1 MSSVNFEDSVGY
13 FCGNI
18 FNTVKYGLLELG
30 QGKKKKKNGV
40 SSTRWGDMV
49 AIRKV
54 SQEIR
59 LA

>member
-18 FNTVKYGLLELG
+18 FNTVKYELLELG

-49 AIRKV
+49 AIRKI

>member
-30 QGKKKKKNGV
+30 QGKKKKKMEFLQLGEGI
-40 SSTRWGDMV
+40 W
-49 AIRKV
+49 
-54 SQEIR
+54 
-59 LA
+59 LP

>member
-18 FNTVKYGLLELG
+18 FNTVKYG
-30 QGKKKKKNGV
+30 QNGV

-49 AIRKV
+49 AIRKI